1 MAIENITKTEFQRLL
16 KSVGDVTFKIVFDG
30 DAWYEQLTDNEVA
43 YLHKLLS
50 FKELKSYDAL
60 STKAKGANKSI
71 DKTETGDVRVCVC
84 DAAVYYYLVPEIKRE
99 RNEAR
104 KSAYSYAEMI
114 AKMKS
119 ARPPR
124 ITRTVREAA

>member
-1 MAIENITKTEFQRLL
+1 MAIKNITKTEFQRLL
-16 KSVGDVTFKIVFDG
+16 KSIGDETSKIVFDG
-30 DAWYEQLTDNEVA
+30 DAWYEQLTDNEVV

-60 STKAKGANKSI
+60 ITKAKGANKSI
-71 DKTETGDVRVCVC
+71 DKTETGDARVCVC
-84 DAAVYYYLVPEIKRE
+84 DAAVYYYLVPERKGE
-99 RNEAR
+99 RNNAR
-104 KSAYSYAEMI
+104 KSAFSYGELI

-124 ITRTVREAA
+124 ITVTKREAA

>member
-1 MAIENITKTEFQRLL
+1 MAIENITKTEFQSLL
-16 KSVGDVTFKIVFDG
+16 KSIGDATFTIVFDG
-30 DAWYEQLTDNEVA
+30 DAWYEQLTDNEVV
-43 YLHKLLS
+43 YSHKLLS

-60 STKAKGANKSI
+60 STKNKSFV
-71 DKTETGDVRVCVC
+71 KTERGDARVCVC
-84 DAAVYYYLVPEIKRE
+84 DAAIYYCLVPGTKRE

-119 ARPPR
+119 ARPPH
-124 ITRTVREAA
+124 ITVTKREAA